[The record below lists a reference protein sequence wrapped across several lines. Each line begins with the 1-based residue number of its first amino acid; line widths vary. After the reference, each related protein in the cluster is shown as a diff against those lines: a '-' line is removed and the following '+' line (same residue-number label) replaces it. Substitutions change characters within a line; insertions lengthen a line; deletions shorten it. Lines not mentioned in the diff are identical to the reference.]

1 MWYELYATAT
11 HLILIFSFNF
21 LQRVTAWQM
30 QLYRA
35 SVLQQSVKDEKQCL
49 ITILLTVPANV
60 ELLASVGTLI
70 LQNVTSQDAGSYR
83 CVATNYIT
91 GQTVTSHFSITL
103 QVVSQG
109 ARKAPHFLG
118 TPCTNYT
125 IQAGNSFLCCVCC
138 NINYNC

>member
-1 MWYELYATAT
+1 MK
-11 HLILIFSFNF
+11 
-21 LQRVTAWQM
+21 V
-30 QLYRA
+30 YRA
-35 SVLQQSVKDEKQCL
+35 SVLQQGVKDEKQCSM
-49 ITILLTVPANV
+49 TILLTVPANV

-70 LQNVTSQDAGSYR
+70 LQNVTSQDAGSYH

-91 GQTVTSHFSITL
+91 GQTVASHFSITL

-118 TPCTNYT
+118 TPFTNYT
-125 IQAGNSFLCCVCC
+125 IQAGNSSLCCVLC

>member
-1 MWYELYATAT
+1 
-11 HLILIFSFNF
+11 
-21 LQRVTAWQM
+21 M

-35 SVLQQSVKDEKQCL
+35 SVLQQGVKDEKQCP

-91 GQTVTSHFSITL
+91 GQTVTSQFSITL

-125 IQAGNSFLCCVCC
+125 IQAGNSLCYVFC
-138 NINYNC
+138 NINYYCLNFVIPVLYLHNNQLNFHTAIRCN

>member
-1 MWYELYATAT
+1 MKLC
-11 HLILIFSFNF
+11 
-21 LQRVTAWQM
+21 RVN
-30 QLYRA
+30 
-35 SVLQQSVKDEKQCL
+35 VLQQDVKDEKQCPM
-49 ITILLTVPANV
+49 TILLTVPANV

-125 IQAGNSFLCCVCC
+125 IQAGNSLCCV
-138 NINYNC
+138 